1 MSDDRIEDF
10 FMDEQGDEL
19 VDDRSDEVR
28 RRDERLDAMVR
39 GAALDYHRPP
49 AAPRDAMWDAIQHGL
64 RTDRPAP
71 IVAAVPGLAHGE
83 GHANR
88 FRAPRYA
95 AYALAASLLLAAG
108 IGIGMR
114 IRSDGGAPVAIASH
128 EATPTE
134 RAPRDAAAFDTATRD
149 TSDVPRDDVRSPSGI
164 ADERGSRLADVGRD
178 ARRAPGERE
187 VAARGT
193 TRAGN
198 ASYGFATVRHL
209 TQVEALLTSFDR
221 DASGRTASTARSDA
235 QVSAWARE
243 LLTNTRLLL
252 DSPAADDPLRA
263 RLLED
268 LELVL
273 VQIVQLGPGTAVD
286 DRASIERTMSRG
298 HVMTRL
304 RTAIPAG
311 QSSGI

>member
-1 MSDDRIEDF
+1 
-10 FMDEQGDEL
+10 
-19 VDDRSDEVR
+19 
-28 RRDERLDAMVR
+28 
-39 GAALDYHRPP
+39 
-49 AAPRDAMWDAIQHGL
+49 
-64 RTDRPAP
+64 
-71 IVAAVPGLAHGE
+71 VPGLARGQ
-83 GHANR
+83 GQANR

-114 IRSDGGAPVAIASH
+114 IRSDGGAPAAIASR
-128 EATPTE
+128 EATPTV
-134 RAPRDAAAFDTATRD
+134 RAPRDAAAFDTTTRD
-149 TSDVPRDDVRSPSGI
+149 TSDVRRDDARSRSGI
-164 ADERGSRLADVGRD
+164 AGERASRLADAGRD

-187 VAARGT
+187 VAARAT
-193 TRAGN
+193 THDAN

-311 QSSGI
+311 QSSGT